1 MDDTGTHMTLDP
13 QARIYLEKLG
23 SLNLPGFHTMPPE
36 ESRQLFRAMR
46 GLAGK
51 PDPVGAVEDRVTPSS
66 IPVRVYRPLGSPAG
80 PPLPVLVFFHGGGWV
95 LGDIE
100 TVDNLCRR
108 LANASGCA
116 VVSVEYRLSPETKF
130 PGPLDDC
137 FEAVEFVAREAESF
151 GIDPAR
157 IAVGGD
163 SAGGNLAAAIAL
175 RARGRRDLKIAF
187 QLLIYPITDFH
198 FDTPSY
204 HENADGYGLNREMMI
219 WYWNQ
224 YLACPEDGLSPLASP
239 YKAEDLSGLPP
250 ALVITAGFDVLRDEG
265 LSYARRLLEAGVPV
279 ESKHY
284 PGMIHGFLQ
293 MADSFDQGKL
303 AIEEAGRAL
312 RTTVGA

>member
-1 MDDTGTHMTLDP
+1 MTLDP
-13 QARIYLEKLG
+13 QARIYLEKLE

-36 ESRQLFRAMR
+36 ESRRLFRTMR

-51 PDPVGAVEDRVTPSS
+51 PDPVDAVEDRITPSS
-66 IPVRVYRPLGSPAG
+66 IPLRFYRPLDSTPGAS
-80 PPLPVLVFFHGGGWV
+80 LPVLVFFHGGGWV

-116 VVSVEYRLSPETKF
+116 VVSVDYRLAPETKY
-130 PGPLDDC
+130 PGALDDC
-137 FEAVEFVAREAESF
+137 FGAFEFVAREAKSF

-163 SAGGNLAAAIAL
+163 SAGGNLAAAVAL
-175 RARGRRDLKIAF
+175 RARGRDDLKIVF

-204 HENADGYGLNREMMI
+204 LENSEGYGLSREMMI
-219 WYWNQ
+219 WYWGQ
-224 YLACPEDGLSPLASP
+224 YLARPEDGLSPLASP
-239 YKAEDLSGLPP
+239 LKAEDFSGLPS

-265 LSYARRLLEAGVPV
+265 LAYAQRLLEAGVAV
-279 ESKHY
+279 ESRHY

-303 AIEEAGRAL
+303 AIEAAGRAL
-312 RTTVGA
+312 RSALGA